1 MIWISFLVSRQKYD
15 ALMKFMFAGEVDL
28 PEYPG
33 KVSTDRQVELT
44 HRTIRRFL
52 IQDLKQSYQG
62 SKFQKTLLNAK
73 WMDTAIALNS

>member
-33 KVSTDRQVELT
+33 QVSADQNV
-44 HRTIRRFL
+44 
-52 IQDLKQSYQG
+52 
-62 SKFQKTLLNAK
+62 
-73 WMDTAIALNS
+73 